1 MKHAWFIMKLWQM
14 GNIGPHQIEKL
25 EGQEKDGYNTSELAA
40 EAMKELKKEMNW
52 FLNEKG
58 YSFTVMQLWWN

>member
-40 EAMKELKKEMNW
+40 EAMKE
-52 FLNEKG
+52 FG
-58 YSFTVMQLWWN
+58 